1 MKLLKN
7 RKGQIRVI
15 EAFFASVL
23 MLSSLSLIPLSPNFT
38 GSPAG
43 DEEAVLSSIAYRTLV
58 SLDAGGQLGE
68 LVANRNW
75 SALKGLLQSCL
86 SPAVW
91 FNVTVFDQNLVC
103 LNDEFICNGGLVGAR
118 VYSVDYVCARAN
130 ASYAVYLIRLQL
142 AVVN

>member
-1 MKLLKN
+1 VKLLKN

-23 MLSSLSLIPLSPNFT
+23 ILSSLSLIPLSQKFDSRVDGQAN
-38 GSPAG
+38 
-43 DEEAVLSSIAYRTLV
+43 VLSSVAYRTLV
-58 SLDAGGQLGE
+58 SLDAEGQLAE

-75 SALKGLLQSCL
+75 SALKGLLQSCF

-103 LNDEFICNGGLVGAR
+103 LNDVFICNGGLVADR
-118 VYSVDYVCARAN
+118 VYSADYICARAN